1 MQRPGVGSVIL
12 NAGHKVFDSETGL
25 PLVLKGPDRA
35 DDEDFCRPLAR
46 SLIAI
51 LSTPHWRTVAGHGCL
66 AGSLRNE

>member
-35 DDEDFCRPLAR
+35 DDEDFCRALA
-46 SLIAI
+46 
-51 LSTPHWRTVAGHGCL
+51 P
-66 AGSLRNE
+66 